1 MCDSRQW
8 ENQPFLN
15 VNTLNAPKFKAP
27 AFIGIVVTYIVFCFL
42 KK

>member
-15 VNTLNAPKFKAP
+15 INTLNAPKFKAP
-27 AFIGIVVTYIVFCFL
+27 AFIVVTYIVFFF
-42 KK
+42 